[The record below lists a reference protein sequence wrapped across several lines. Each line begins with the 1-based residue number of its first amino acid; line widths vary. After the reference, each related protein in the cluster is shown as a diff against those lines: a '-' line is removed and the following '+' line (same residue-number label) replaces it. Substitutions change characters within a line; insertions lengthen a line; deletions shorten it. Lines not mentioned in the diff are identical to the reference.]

1 MIFIACERYHH
12 YYLSYAVIYLDKGS
26 VTSCRVISP
35 NRGVRFLVTTISDS
49 IPPSYLISCR
59 GYVLRTPLNGVQT
72 QAVPIV
78 GLERFFS
85 TQMNPLCAASVPPLG
100 SVSHGWPSVQHKQYF
115 RPFFNLDYFT
125 YFLFQWAC
133 VVPLQHRRN
142 NLVMHAL
149 YPL

>member
-78 GLERFFS
+78 GL
-85 TQMNPLCAASVPPLG
+85 
-100 SVSHGWPSVQHKQYF
+100 PSVK
-115 RPFFNLDYFT
+115 RWKSNNNNALR
-125 YFLFQWAC
+125 A
-133 VVPLQHRRN
+133 VPRFI
-142 NLVMHAL
+142 
-149 YPL
+149 